1 MKTNKKSATVPS
13 TEGSNTTPQ
22 RQEALTEKAD
32 VAKKDI
38 DNVSD
43 GLDDDEDDE
52 MQDDDSISCM
62 RLDSEICLPRGKL
75 RQISQHT
82 INY

>member
-1 MKTNKKSATVPS
+1 MI
-13 TEGSNTTPQ
+13 
-22 RQEALTEKAD
+22 EKAD
-32 VAKKDI
+32 VKEKDD

-43 GLDDDEDDE
+43 GVEDDEDDDE

-75 RQISQHT
+75 SQISVNT
-82 INY
+82 VDY

>member
-1 MKTNKKSATVPS
+1 MADKGKKNV
-13 TEGSNTTPQ
+13 
-22 RQEALTEKAD
+22 
-32 VAKKDI
+32 

-43 GLDDDEDDE
+43 GEGDYEDDDE

-62 RLDSEICLPRGKL
+62 RLDSEVSLPRGKL
-75 RQISQHT
+75 SQISLHI

>member
-1 MKTNKKSATVPS
+1 MKTNKKSAQVPS
-13 TEGSNTTPQ
+13 TEGSNTTPN
-22 RQEALTEKAD
+22 RQEALTEKAE
-32 VAKKDI
+32 KKV
-38 DNVSD
+38 DNDSD
-43 GLDDDEDDE
+43 GLDDEDDEE

-75 RQISQHT
+75 SQISLET